1 MKYIFKG
8 YVVEGSTE
16 HIMRVSHFGREFQ
29 LTGVKAAL
37 WLNGHGRF
45 DAIDETNN
53 IYRRELEHLRR
64 MGLIEPVESDDAG
77 EYRALTRCIIVPTVK
92 ERVFLS
98 RDEKFMLTWLR
109 CAGLHLTMA
118 ELVFLCEHRVEPSPE
133 LLGEGNAQ
141 ALTERIYT
149 PETIQDNALEKLME
163 CAKCRDEAVKA
174 VMSLLRK
181 KLAVLLRRRVFCHC
195 RTRCKHKYCAVR
207 RRVRRA
213 SRCLCSRSWSTAT
226 YGCAY
231 HLQPLPPCS
240 RL

>member
-1 MKYIFKG
+1 MKYISKG

-53 IYRRELEHLRR
+53 IYRRELEYLRR
-64 MGLIEPVESDDAG
+64 MGLIEPCDDG

-98 RDEKFMLTWLR
+98 RDEKFMLAWLR
-109 CAGLHLTMA
+109 GAGLHLTMA
-118 ELVFLCEHRVEPSPE
+118 ELVFLCEHGVEPSPE
-133 LLGEGNAQ
+133 LLGEGNIQ

-163 CAKCRDEAVKA
+163 RAGRRDEAVRA
-174 VMSLLRK
+174 VMSLIRK
-181 KLAVLLRRRVFCHC
+181 KLAVLL
-195 RTRCKHKYCAVR
+195 
-207 RRVRRA
+207 
-213 SRCLCSRSWSTAT
+213 
-226 YGCAY
+226 
-231 HLQPLPPCS
+231 
-240 RL
+240 

>member
-1 MKYIFKG
+1 MKYISKG
-8 YVVEGSTE
+8 CVVAGSTE
-16 HIMRVSHFGREFQ
+16 HIMRVTHFGREFQ

-37 WLNGHGRF
+37 WLNGRGRF

-64 MGLIEPVESDDAG
+64 MGLIEPGDDG

-98 RDEKFMLTWLR
+98 RGEKFMLTWLR
-109 CAGLHLTMA
+109 EAGLHLTMA
-118 ELVFLCEHRVEPSPE
+118 ELVFLCEHRVEPSSE

-163 CAKCRDEAVKA
+163 RAECRDEAVKA

-181 KLAVLLRRRVFCHC
+181 KLAVLL
-195 RTRCKHKYCAVR
+195 
-207 RRVRRA
+207 
-213 SRCLCSRSWSTAT
+213 
-226 YGCAY
+226 
-231 HLQPLPPCS
+231 
-240 RL
+240 

>member
-1 MKYIFKG
+1 MKYISKG

-16 HIMRVSHFGREFQ
+16 HIMRVSHFGREFR

-64 MGLIEPVESDDAG
+64 IGLVEPVEANAAG

-98 RDEKFMLTWLR
+98 RDEKFMLAWMR
-109 CAGLHLTMA
+109 GAGLHLTMA
-118 ELVFLCEHRVEPSPE
+118 ELVFLSEHRVEPSPE

-163 CAKCRDEAVKA
+163 RAKCRDEAVKA

-181 KLAVLLRRRVFCHC
+181 KLAVLL
-195 RTRCKHKYCAVR
+195 
-207 RRVRRA
+207 
-213 SRCLCSRSWSTAT
+213 
-226 YGCAY
+226 
-231 HLQPLPPCS
+231 
-240 RL
+240 

>member
-1 MKYIFKG
+1 MKYISKG

-53 IYRRELEHLRR
+53 IHRRELEHLRR
-64 MGLIEPVESDDAG
+64 MGLIEPVEADAAG

-98 RDEKFMLTWLR
+98 RDEKFMLAWLR
-109 CAGLHLTMA
+109 GAGLHLTMA
-118 ELVFLCEHRVEPSPE
+118 ELVFLCEHGVEPSPE

-163 CAKCRDEAVKA
+163 RAGGRDEAVKV

-181 KLAVLLRRRVFCHC
+181 KLAVLL
-195 RTRCKHKYCAVR
+195 
-207 RRVRRA
+207 
-213 SRCLCSRSWSTAT
+213 
-226 YGCAY
+226 
-231 HLQPLPPCS
+231 
-240 RL
+240 

>member
-1 MKYIFKG
+1 MKYISKG

-53 IYRRELEHLRR
+53 IYRELEHLRR
-64 MGLIEPVESDDAG
+64 MGLVEPVETDAAG

-109 CAGLHLTMA
+109 GAGLHLTMA
-118 ELVFLCEHRVEPSPE
+118 ELVFLCEHLVEPSPE
-133 LLGEGNAQ
+133 LFDEGNAQ

-163 CAKCRDEAVKA
+163 RAGRRDEAVKA

-181 KLAVLLRRRVFCHC
+181 KLAVLL
-195 RTRCKHKYCAVR
+195 
-207 RRVRRA
+207 
-213 SRCLCSRSWSTAT
+213 
-226 YGCAY
+226 
-231 HLQPLPPCS
+231 
-240 RL
+240 

>member
-1 MKYIFKG
+1 MKYISKG

-29 LTGVKAAL
+29 LTDVKAAL

-45 DAIDETNN
+45 DTIDETNN
-53 IYRRELEHLRR
+53 IYRRELEHLRL
-64 MGLIEPVESDDAG
+64 MSLVESVEADATG

-92 ERVFLS
+92 ERVFLT

-109 CAGLHLTMA
+109 GAGLHLTMA
-118 ELVFLCEHRVEPSPE
+118 ELVFLSEHGVKPSPE

-149 PETIQDNALEKLME
+149 PETIQDNVLEKLME
-163 CAKCRDEAVKA
+163 RAGCRDETVKA

-181 KLAVLLRRRVFCHC
+181 KLAVLL
-195 RTRCKHKYCAVR
+195 
-207 RRVRRA
+207 
-213 SRCLCSRSWSTAT
+213 
-226 YGCAY
+226 
-231 HLQPLPPCS
+231 
-240 RL
+240 